1 MCEREIG
8 WEAGTGVYVRAMEKE
23 GDGVWEGD
31 RGLHVSER
39 ERERE
44 GRARACAKGRE
55 SEGV

>member
-23 GDGVWEGD
+23 GHRVGEGD